1 MENSSLV
8 QKIANSNEIYDN
20 LASPPR
26 AIELIN
32 RGDMNTVALIHV
44 KCRCYRLKQQ
54 SQLN

>member
-8 QKIANSNEIYDN
+8 QQITNSNEIYDN

-32 RGDMNTVALIHV
+32 RGGMNTVALIHV